1 MTVAI
6 GAVTHVLL
14 RFCVLNIVLLARK
27 VIRVIHSCRYCRY
40 CRYRDAVLPLAPVVC
55 LCSVEHHV
63 EEVEGGWQPDDYQDN
78 QASLYLV
85 FAPN

>member
-27 VIRVIHSCRYCRY
+27 FIRGSFTHVDIV
-40 CRYRDAVLPLAPVVC
+40 DIAGIDNIEM
-55 LCSVEHHV
+55 LC
-63 EEVEGGWQPDDYQDN
+63 
-78 QASLYLV
+78 YLLHQ
-85 FAPN
+85 